1 MSDGRIMK
9 IARARLAWGVLAVVA
24 AGSAHA
30 ATLVGGGSFLPA
42 LGYAGSNAALNLQ
55 VWGNSTSNTSYPIAP
70 NSLFGVFSAQAGNP
84 AVSYCQTDDDAG
96 KNIFAGITAGTT
108 EYNVQNACEGSPYL
122 YAGNATGF
130 GAGFSGVN
138 RADLTQPNFAATDS
152 PLNASDYNN
161 YINNHPSG
169 SYPVQFPAVAGA
181 IAIVFNLV
189 DSEDNQVTSSEV
201 NFTDAQ
207 LCEIFSGEIT
217 NWSDTR
223 LASAFT
229 LPVGDSI
236 PSNPI
241 NVQYRTDGSGTTF
254 GLSNHLTWVCGGT
267 ITSNVF
273 ETNQAFTSMVAN
285 FFTKNGVETLPSN
298 WTGFSG
304 ELHLALA
311 VLNAPNS
318 LAYVETA
325 NALAEDPNLQIADVN
340 GASPVT
346 NFGTALNLPVTAVVF
361 NEVINPTNAT
371 NGTYQLEAISAI
383 PGVTNPPTTSC
394 IALVKPFLYSKPH
407 TLGGLLPSGSY
418 PIVAVSYLL
427 GNTNGN
433 GSDLVATQA
442 LLAAPY
448 TSSITSNVT
457 TIGPGTGLAFLT
469 LGTDAFTASQVGDCL
484 VN

>member
-1 MSDGRIMK
+1 MK

-30 ATLVGGGSFLPA
+30 GTLVGGGSFLPA

-96 KNIFAGITAGTT
+96 KNIFAGITIGTT
-108 EYNVQNACEGSPYL
+108 EYNVQNRCQGYPSVYS
-122 YAGNATGF
+122 GNATGF
-130 GAGFSGVN
+130 FAGLSGVN
-138 RADLTQPNFAATDS
+138 RTDLTQPNFAATDS

-241 NVQYRTDGSGTTF
+241 NVQYRTDGVGTTL
-254 GLSNHLTWVCGGT
+254 GLSNHLVYVCGEIKST
-267 ITSNVF
+267 YF
-273 ETNQAFTSMVAN
+273 ETNQAFTSVVAN
-285 FFTKNGVETLPSN
+285 FFTTNGVETLPSN
-298 WTGFSG
+298 WTGRSG
-304 ELHLALA
+304 ELLL
-311 VLNAPNS
+311 VNAIANTPNS
-318 LAYVETA
+318 IGYMETA
-325 NALAEDPNLQIADVN
+325 NALATNPSLPIADVN
-340 GASPVT
+340 GLSPT
-346 NFGTALNLPVTAVVF
+346 ANFGSPLTLRGTAVAY
-361 NEVINPTNAT
+361 NAVINATNAT
-371 NGTYQLEAISAI
+371 TGTAQIEYLSNIS
-383 PGVTNPPTTSC
+383 GVTNPPPTSC
-394 IALVKPFLYSKPH
+394 IALVKPALYAKPG
-407 TLGGLLPSGSY
+407 TPGGLVPTGTY

-427 GNTNGN
+427 GNSAGN
-433 GSDLVATQA
+433 GSDLTNTQN
-442 LLAAPY
+442 LLAFPY
-448 TSSITSNVT
+448 TVTQSSVT

-469 LGTDAFTASQVGDCL
+469 STGSTALTTSQIKGCL